1 MIQEIVAIVVALLG
15 YPIGLLISH
24 FTKEELAQGRKW
36 FKIIILV
43 CLIAL
48 AFAFIFT
55 WGNTL
60 LFLVSSLT
68 FIILV
73 SLASLVKSRK
83 KKHK

>member
-1 MIQEIVAIVVALLG
+1 MIQEIVAIVIALLG
-15 YPIGLLISH
+15 YPIGLLIARY
-24 FTKEELAQGRKW
+24 TREELAQGRKW
-36 FKIIILV
+36 FRIIMLA
-43 CLIAL
+43 CLIVMAL
-48 AFAFIFT
+48 AFIFT